1 MSPQGPKGFMNFEDL
16 KSIQIGK
23 HDNFYGT
30 SYNGHNLV
38 INVEEYGLIRMEK
51 AIEYDKPLIKYC
63 NQLFTKLVGV
73 CLDSP
78 PDIVKFPGTII

>member
-1 MSPQGPKGFMNFEDL
+1 MNFEDL
-16 KSIQIGK
+16 KPIQIGER
-23 HDNFYGT
+23 DRYYGT

-38 INVEEYGLIRMEK
+38 INGEEYGLIRMAK
-51 AIEYDKPLIKYC
+51 AIEYDETLIKYC

-78 PDIVKFPGTII
+78 PDIIRFPGTII